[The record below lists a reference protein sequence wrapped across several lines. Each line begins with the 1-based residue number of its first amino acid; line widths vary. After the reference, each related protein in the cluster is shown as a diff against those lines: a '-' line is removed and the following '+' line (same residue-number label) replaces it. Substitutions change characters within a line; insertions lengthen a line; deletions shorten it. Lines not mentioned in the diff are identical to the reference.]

1 MNGEHGSDSFLE
13 SARRHQTPDE
23 LAAAQTL
30 AAGVKALLARLED
43 RLSDDVQ
50 PDSFRPDRT
59 RGG

>member
-1 MNGEHGSDSFLE
+1 MKGEHGSESFLE
-13 SARRHQTPDE
+13 SARRHLTPDE

-30 AAGVKALLARLED
+30 AAGVNALLARLDE

-50 PDSFRPDRT
+50 PDSFLPDRT